1 MPTGL
6 GWLQRECLRVIELYE
21 ADGKTPTTRDIAA
34 IVYRVKR
41 DREGQPLISKAEY
54 FLIRHALT
62 ALRSRQL
69 VKGKQEIAV
78 TKSGSRIFAKRGPD
92 GFGPERCCFWS
103 TVRSD
108 APA

>member
-62 ALRSRQL
+62 ALKQATCKRQARDRRH
-69 VKGKQEIAV
+69 QE
-78 TKSGSRIFAKRGPD
+78 R
-92 GFGPERCCFWS
+92 E
-103 TVRSD
+103 SD
-108 APA
+108 FCQARASELLPV